1 MPKPGNILLDIRGLL
16 PSLSEQEQRVG
27 AYVLA
32 YPEQVISF
40 SITQLAEAVGASD
53 ATVFRFCRH
62 IGTEGYQDFKIAL
75 ARALVS
81 SHSLVYADV
90 TPEDTMASVVAKVVE
105 ASVKALQDT
114 AAVLDVDALERAVD
128 AFLQA
133 HRVEIYALGG
143 AGVAAREMQFKMMQV
158 GMRINAFLDARMQTM
173 SAALLGPGDLAVG
186 ISHSGEDGHT
196 VEALRIAREGGATTI
211 AITNHPNS
219 SLARTADICLV
230 TSAAETPLESGSPSV
245 RIAQMAVV
253 DLLYEGI
260 LLKGGEGL
268 QSRLARVTEAAL
280 HNRTNLTSRP

>member
-1 MPKPGNILLDIRGLL
+1 MPKPGNILLEIRGLL

-32 YPEQVISF
+32 HPEQVISL
-40 SITQLAEAVGASD
+40 SITELAEATGASD

-62 IGTEGYQDFKIAL
+62 VGTEGYQDFKIAL
-75 ARALVS
+75 ALVS
-81 SHSLVYADV
+81 SHSLVYANV
-90 TPEDTMASVVAKVVE
+90 TPEDTIASMVSKVVD
-105 ASVKALQDT
+105 ASIKALRDT

-143 AGVAAREMQFKMMQV
+143 AGVAAREMQFKMMQL

-173 SAALLGPGDLAVG
+173 SAALLGPGDLAIG
-186 ISHSGEDGHT
+186 ISHSGEDEHT
-196 VEALRIAREGGATTI
+196 VDALRIAREGGATTI

-219 SLARTADICLV
+219 SLARTAHISLV

-268 QSRLARVTEAAL
+268 QSRLARVAEAVL
-280 HNRTNLTSRP
+280 HNRASATSRP